1 MSIALKTTEYSAWVH
16 SLNFVDDTTNIN
28 TWVDWHLVP
37 MSRPLV
43 NAPKMKTCIVDI
55 PGADGQIDLS
65 TVVSGK
71 PVYSN
76 RTGSWEF
83 MVQNGWNPNRIDNV
97 NPDDLGMVTGPLFGS
112 RTVKE
117 VHIQCPDTG
126 YTIVVGVR
134 YNNSPPKMQ
143 RFGYTIDPDGNKI
156 TPWSGGIATNYDY
169 NARVV
174 SVKWVTDE
182 LGVRRLHVEY
192 YAEKS
197 DGSGKTFTDIQ
208 TYNKKIYGTGNQ
220 NVSIVESFAY
230 DTATWSTMF
239 SLIMNTLNGKT
250 MKVLLDNESVLNPET
265 NTYSPSWYYE
275 GLITI
280 DNWKTGDK
288 YSTISIAYDLKPYK
302 YSYDDPTI
310 KSL

>member
-83 MVQNGWNPNRIDNV
+83 MVQNGWKPN
-97 NPDDLGMVTGPLFGS
+97 
-112 RTVKE
+112 
-117 VHIQCPDTG
+117 Q
-126 YTIVVGVR
+126 
-134 YNNSPPKMQ
+134 
-143 RFGYTIDPDGNKI
+143 
-156 TPWSGGIATNYDY
+156 
-169 NARVV
+169 
-174 SVKWVTDE
+174 
-182 LGVRRLHVEY
+182 
-192 YAEKS
+192 
-197 DGSGKTFTDIQ
+197 
-208 TYNKKIYGTGNQ
+208 
-220 NVSIVESFAY
+220 SFAY
-230 DTATWSTMF
+230 DTASWSTMF

-250 MKVLLDNESVLNPET
+250 MKVLLDNESVLDPET

>member
-55 PGADGQIDLS
+55 PGVDGQIDLS

-83 MVQNGWNPNRIDNV
+83 MVQNGWKPN
-97 NPDDLGMVTGPLFGS
+97 
-112 RTVKE
+112 
-117 VHIQCPDTG
+117 Q
-126 YTIVVGVR
+126 
-134 YNNSPPKMQ
+134 
-143 RFGYTIDPDGNKI
+143 
-156 TPWSGGIATNYDY
+156 
-169 NARVV
+169 
-174 SVKWVTDE
+174 
-182 LGVRRLHVEY
+182 
-192 YAEKS
+192 
-197 DGSGKTFTDIQ
+197 
-208 TYNKKIYGTGNQ
+208 
-220 NVSIVESFAY
+220 SFAY
-230 DTATWSTMF
+230 DIASWSTMF

-250 MKVLLDNESVLNPET
+250 MKVLLDNESVLDSET

-288 YSTISIAYDLKPYK
+288 YSTITIAYDLKPYK